1 MSRESG
7 DPGALTRSWLAAARI
22 HQSYLTG
29 LLLYLLQKKG
39 TETAAEVLF
48 RTFRRQHLDKF
59 LPGLATLGLRDQS
72 DAVACAQF
80 IYLANLA
87 GGVRVE
93 YMPESGRKAWVR
105 YPTPRWIYEDAA
117 LCAIPGEIPLAF
129 LRAFHAH
136 CGVSLGNPRL
146 GFVCT
151 MLTTDGMPGLE
162 GYFVEEERDLAPD
175 ERLRFAFEE
184 SGPDFDP
191 RAAPTLPWEGDRLIK
206 ARRNY
211 ALQYIRVA
219 LPELCSMLGDEG
231 TKLGREAAVLV
242 GMQLYSETAERLGI
256 AEGLGVEALGTEGDD
271 RTSFAT
277 YLHAMLGACGDE
289 PELQLSEG
297 EVVVAV
303 PSLAILD
310 DQDSGEEGVF
320 DAWNGLWAG
329 ALAAHNR
336 HLQMSV
342 VSRRDRG
349 DDVWRW
355 SIGPRS

>member
-1 MSRESG
+1 VSG
-7 DPGALTRSWLAAARI
+7 DPQAGWLAAARI

-39 TETAAEVLF
+39 TATAAEVLF
-48 RTFRRQHLDKF
+48 RTFRRQHLEKF
-59 LPGLATLGLRDQS
+59 LPGLVTLGLRDQP

-87 GGVRVE
+87 GGVGVE
-93 YMPESGRKAWVR
+93 FMPESARKAWVR
-105 YPTPRWIYEDAA
+105 YPTPRWIYEHAA

-162 GYFVEEERDLAPD
+162 GYFVEEDRDLAAG

-191 RAAPTLPWEGDRLIK
+191 RVAPTLAWGADRRIK

-219 LPELCSMLGDEG
+219 LPELCSMLGEEG
-231 TKLGREAAVLV
+231 AKLGRAAAVLV
-242 GMQLYSETAERLGI
+242 GMQLYSETAEQIGT
-256 AEGLGVEALGTEGDD
+256 EALGTEGRD
-271 RTSFAT
+271 RSSFAR
-277 YLHAMLGACGDE
+277 YLHAMLRACGDQ
-289 PELQLSEG
+289 PELRLGDDEA
-297 EVVVAV
+297 VVTV
-303 PSLAILD
+303 PSLAVLD
-310 DQDSGEEGVF
+310 QQDSGEEGIF

-336 HLQMSV
+336 HLQLRV
-342 VSRRDRG
+342 ASRRDRG
-349 DDVWRW
+349 GEAWSW
-355 SIGPRS
+355 SIDARA